1 MVRRLFN
8 EARTEYGDW
17 QRYTIE
23 LTNYNR
29 EIRNAKRESF
39 REFCGNMESIPVAA
53 RLHKVLAK
61 SQVQESMSLKRPDRT
76 YQEDEEQRSLL
87 LLETPFWTA
96 DRLNRE
102 MTRTMADQ
110 RRADRKVAKEL

>member
-29 EIRNAKRESF
+29 EIRNEKRENF

-61 SQVQESMSLKRPDRT
+61 SQVQESMSLKRPDGS
-76 YQEDEEQRSLL
+76 YQEDEEQRDLF
-87 LLETPFWTA
+87 LLETHFP
-96 DRLNRE
+96 DSRPIE
-102 MTRTMADQ
+102 PGDDQ
-110 RRADRKVAKEL
+110 NYGRPTRADREVAKEL

>member
-1 MVRRLFN
+1 MVHRLFN

-29 EIRNAKRESF
+29 EIRNAKRGSF

-61 SQVQESMSLKRPDRT
+61 SQVQESMFLKRPDGSYT
-76 YQEDEEQRSLL
+76 EDEEQRALL
-87 LLETPFWTA
+87 LLETHFP
-96 DRLNRE
+96 DSRSIE
-102 MTRTMADQ
+102 PGDDQ
-110 RRADRKVAKEL
+110 NYGRPRRADREVAKEL